1 MMFGQLPPPV
11 KVLWRLIG
19 KRKYR
24 RYITSVRGGQLV

>member
-11 KVLWRLIG
+11 KVLWRLVG

-24 RYITSVRGGQLV
+24 AYITPVRSGQFV